1 MFGLITGSGFYDIPE
16 LTDRT
21 VQPVDTPF
29 GGPVS
34 VTTGRWRGADV
45 CFIPRHGSDHSIP
58 PHGINYRANIA
69 ALKTI
74 GARSVVATA
83 VSGGINADMPP
94 GAMVLISDFLNF
106 TSGRETTFFDGSGRP
121 ITFPSDEAGGE
132 PGEDQG
138 GEGADK
144 AVESATPIKV
154 VHTDMSAPYDPALRA
169 VILRAAADEAVPLI
183 HGAVYCTTDGPRFE
197 TPAEIRMM
205 RTLGGDLVGMTGYPE
220 VALAVE
226 AGLPY
231 ASIGLVSNVA
241 AGMADEPLSVDDIV
255 SLIETA
261 AEPLYRLI
269 GRTVELSGE
278 LRP

>member
-16 LTDRT
+16 LTDRS
-21 VQPVDTPF
+21 VESVETPF
-29 GGPVS
+29 GGPVA
-34 VTTGRWRGADV
+34 VTTGRWRGSDV

-58 PHGINYRANIA
+58 PHGINYRANIS
-69 ALKTI
+69 ALKTM

-106 TSGRETTFFDGSGRP
+106 TSGREATFFDGSNRP
-121 ITFPSDEAGGE
+121 ITFEA
-132 PGEDQG
+132 QA
-138 GEGADK
+138 GAQEAAK
-144 AVESATPIKV
+144 NPNVPIKV
-154 VHTDMSAPYDPALRA
+154 VHTDMSAPYDRELRSL
-169 VILRAAADEAVPLI
+169 ILRAADDENVPLGD
-183 HGAVYCTTDGPRFE
+183 GAIYCTADGPRFE

-205 RTLGGDLVGMTGYPE
+205 RTLGGDLVGMTGFPE

-226 AGLPY
+226 AGMRY

-241 AGMADEPLSVDDIV
+241 AGMADEPLSVEDIM
-255 SLIETA
+255 SLMETA
-261 AEPLYRLI
+261 TDPLYRLI

-278 LRP
+278 LKA